1 MKRSDLI
8 RLVCCLAAVALI
20 LFHPVRTVLR
30 FSFPASK
37 GVEVRFRV
45 TAYDPYDPM
54 RGRYVRLN
62 LRDASRVRL
71 PKKNRDLGF
80 LYGQPVFAVLDI
92 TGSAIID
99 LVAERKDV
107 PPGAFFLPVQYQWFN
122 RDWDQ
127 KRKRTQRMLKTGI
140 HTVKLPFERF
150 YLNERKAP
158 EVERL
163 LQQRNSKA
171 ELSVIIFRDGV
182 YRVQDLIVNGQNVR
196 GR

>member
-8 RLVCCLAAVALI
+8 RLVCYLAAVALI

-80 LYGQPVFAVLDI
+80 RSGQPVFAVLDI
-92 TGSAIID
+92 TGPAIID

-107 PPGAFFLPVQYQWFN
+107 PPGKFFLPVRYQWFN

-127 KRKRTQRMLKTGI
+127 KKKKLLKTGT

-150 YLNERKAP
+150 YLNEKKAP

-182 YRVQDLIVNGQNVR
+182 YRVHNLIVNGQYVR

>member
-1 MKRSDLI
+1 MKRNDLI
-8 RLVCCLAAVALI
+8 RLVCYLAAVAFI

-62 LRDASRVRL
+62 LRDVSRVRL

-80 LYGQPVFAVLDI
+80 RRSGQPVFAVLDI
-92 TGSAIID
+92 TGPAIVD
-99 LVAERKDV
+99 LVAERKDS
-107 PPGAFFLPVQYQWFN
+107 PPGKFFLPVQYQWFN

-127 KRKRTQRMLKTGI
+127 KKKKMLKTGI

-150 YLNERKAP
+150 YLNEKKAP

-182 YRVQDLIVNGQNVR
+182 YRVQGLFVNGQNVR

>member
-8 RLVCCLAAVALI
+8 RLLCYVLAFAFI
-20 LFHPVRTVLR
+20 LFHPLRTILR
-30 FSFPASK
+30 FSFPEEK
-37 GVEVRFRV
+37 GAEYRFRV

-80 LYGQPVFAVLDI
+80 RSGQPVFAVLDI
-92 TGSAIID
+92 TGPAIVD
-99 LVAERKDV
+99 LVAERKEV
-107 PPGAFFLPVQYQWFN
+107 PPGKFFLPVQYQWFN

-127 KRKRTQRMLKTGI
+127 KKKKQQKTGI

-150 YLNERKAP
+150 YLNEKKAP

-171 ELSVIIFRDGV
+171 ELVVIVYPDGV
-182 YRVQDLIVNGQNVR
+182 YRVQNLIVNGRNVR

>member
-1 MKRSDLI
+1 MKRSELI
-8 RLVCCLAAVALI
+8 RLVCYLAAVALI

-62 LRDASRVRL
+62 LRDVSRVRL
-71 PKKNRDLGF
+71 TEKKNDLGF
-80 LYGQPVFAVLDI
+80 RSGQPVFAVLDI
-92 TGSAIID
+92 TRPAIID

-107 PPGAFFLPVQYQWFN
+107 PPGKFFLPVQYQWFN

-127 KRKRTQRMLKTGI
+127 KQKKQLKTGT

-150 YLNERKAP
+150 YLNEKKAP

-182 YRVQDLIVNGQNVR
+182 YRVQGLFVNGQNVR

>member
-8 RLVCCLAAVALI
+8 RLICYLAAFAFI

-62 LRDASRVRL
+62 LNDFERNIRL
-71 PKKNRDLGF
+71 PNKNRNLGF
-80 LYGQPVFAVLDI
+80 RNHQGIFAVLEQDATAKI
-92 TGSAIID
+92 VD

-107 PPGAFFLPVQYQWFN
+107 PPGKMFLPVQFLWSHQEY
-122 RDWDQ
+122 DI
-127 KRKRTQRMLKTGI
+127 KTRKHLNKWTHHIR
-140 HTVKLPFERF
+140 LPFERF
-150 YLNERKAP
+150 YLNEKKAP

-171 ELSVIIFRDGV
+171 ELSVIIFPDGV